1 MSVRFEVLGPLRA
14 YQYDRPV
21 GLGSVKQRLLLAT
34 LLAKADELVTSEQLI
49 DVLWRHEPPASAASN
64 LRSYAR
70 GLRTVLRSDSW
81 DGLPPARGGYI
92 LRLLP
97 GQLDLEVFDRATTR
111 AKAAAAAGDS
121 VVAKAEW
128 TRALS
133 LRRGSPLSGLPHH
146 SPLAEWVAR
155 IEERYL
161 AAEEDYGE
169 LLLGTENWMDAVQR
183 MRQLLD
189 RAPLRERAWCQLLTG
204 LYEMGNT
211 TEALAAF
218 RQARKI
224 FATETG
230 LEPGPQL
237 TQLHDNILN
246 RRPLAARREKSRP
259 TERRQKHPHT
269 LVIPRQL
276 PPLTHAFVG
285 RREEIAQLDA
295 RLAPSPQGA
304 ELTAITVVCGMAGV
318 GKTTLAVRW
327 AHQTSNSFPDGQLY
341 VNLRGY
347 DKDSKLAP
355 FDVLR
360 DFLDALGVAQ
370 TRIPATLE
378 GRTALFRSL
387 LATRRILL
395 LLDNAGD
402 AEQVRPLLPGA
413 GRITVVVTSRDQLH
427 GLIVS
432 EGAHALPLAA
442 LSRDESREM
451 LRLRLGEK
459 RTSGD
464 RESLDAIATTTG
476 GLPLALSVVAA
487 RLASDPDV
495 SLESVAANL
504 RRSQNRLD
512 ALAVGDVRG
521 SFWWSYR
528 SLSLDAA
535 RVFRLLGLHP
545 GPEIG
550 EEAVSALV
558 GSPIH
563 VVRQN
568 MRELTRLHLLDE
580 IRPGRYTAHDL
591 LWGYA
596 VELLRSS
603 EAHDSQRAARD
614 RMYDFYLHRSHSA
627 AVCLQPQWLTFTPH
641 PPVSP
646 GSYAPPSDQAEA
658 LAWFG
663 TELDVLTRLVR
674 QGTEGGYGM
683 HAWQLAWAL
692 TAFLAP
698 KGLWQLQFTVQRL
711 ALSAA
716 EQSES
721 MTGQATAHRLLGRA
735 MTRLG
740 MFAEAEDHLKHAQLR
755 YEQARD
761 MRGTAQ
767 ALHNRTEVSFVTGD
781 RQAALV
787 HARKALRLHRLAGHA
802 PGEARTLNAIGW
814 VSAVIGN
821 YAQAVDS
828 CEKALKIQRQIN
840 DVNGQAATLDTL
852 GYAFHGLGRWD
863 EAVHSYRQSVA
874 LFRDSADR
882 YHEAETRVRLGE
894 TLEEMGEVL
903 AAVAEWLVA
912 AEIFDELQ
920 DPAADDVRRHL
931 ARVDGASSEPGQHFG
946 VLR

>member
-14 YQYDRPV
+14 YQDDRPV

-49 DVLWRHEPPASAASN
+49 DVLWSHEPPASAASN

-70 GLRTVLRSDSW
+70 GLRTVLHSDSW
-81 DGLPPARGGYI
+81 DGLPPTRGGYI

-97 GQLDLEVFDRATTR
+97 GQLDLEVFDRAITR
-111 AKAAAAAGDS
+111 AQAAAADGDS

-133 LRRGSPLSGLPHH
+133 LRRGSPLAGLPHH

-169 LLLGTENWMDAVQR
+169 LLLGAENWMDVVHR

-211 TEALAAF
+211 TDALAAF

-224 FATETG
+224 FVTETG
-230 LEPGPQL
+230 LEPGPRL
-237 TQLHDNILN
+237 AQLHDNILN
-246 RRPLAARREKSRP
+246 RRPLAARREEIRP
-259 TERRQKHPHT
+259 NESQRKFPHT
-269 LVIPRQL
+269 HVIPRQL
-276 PPLTHAFVG
+276 PPLTHVFVG
-285 RREEIAQLDA
+285 RRKEIAQLDA
-295 RLAPSPQGA
+295 RLDSSPQGA

-318 GKTTLAVRW
+318 GKTTLALQW
-327 AHQTSNSFPDGQLY
+327 AHQMSASFPDGQLY

-347 DKDSKLAP
+347 DKDSKLSP
-355 FDVLR
+355 FEVLR

-370 TRIPATLE
+370 TRIPASLE

-387 LATRRILL
+387 LASRRILL

-413 GRITVVVTSRDQLH
+413 GRIAVVVTSRDQLH

-432 EGAHALPLAA
+432 EGAHALPVPA
-442 LSRDESREM
+442 LSHDESRTM

-459 RTSGD
+459 RISD
-464 RESLDAIATTTG
+464 DQESLDGIAKATG

-487 RLASDPDV
+487 RLASDSQV
-495 SLESVAANL
+495 SLESVAADL

-521 SFWWSYR
+521 AFGWSYR
-528 SLSLDAA
+528 SLSPDAA
-535 RVFRLLGLHP
+535 RAFRLLGLHP
-545 GPEIG
+545 GPEVG
-550 EEAVSALV
+550 EEAASALI
-558 GSPIH
+558 GSPVH
-563 VVRQN
+563 VVRQH
-568 MRELTRLHLLDE
+568 MRELTSLHLLDE
-580 IRPGRYTAHDL
+580 GFPGRYTAHDL

-603 EAHDSQRAARD
+603 EPHDSQRAARE
-614 RMYDFYLHRSHSA
+614 RMYDYYLHRSHSA

-641 PPVSP
+641 PPSSP
-646 GSYAPPSDQAEA
+646 DSYAPPSDQAEA

-674 QGTEGGYGM
+674 QETENGYGT

-698 KGLWQLQFTVQRL
+698 KGLWQIQFTVQRL

-716 EQSES
+716 ERSES

-740 MFAEAEDHLKHAQLR
+740 MFAEADDHLKHAQLR

-761 MRGTAQ
+761 VRGAAQ
-767 ALHNRTEVSFVTGD
+767 SLHNRTEVSFVTGD
-781 RQAALV
+781 LQAALV
-787 HARKALRLHRLAGHA
+787 HAREALRLHRLAGHA

-814 VSAVIGN
+814 VSATTGN
-821 YAQAVDS
+821 FTQAVDS
-828 CEKALKIQRQIN
+828 CEQALEIQRQIN

-863 EAVHSYRQSVA
+863 EAVSSYRQSVA
-874 LFRDSADR
+874 LFRGSADR
-882 YHEAETRVRLGE
+882 YHEAETCVRLGE
-894 TLEEMGEVL
+894 TLEEMGESL

-920 DPAADDVRRHL
+920 DPAAEDVRRHL
-931 ARVDGASSEPGQHFG
+931 ARVDGASEAPGQRFD